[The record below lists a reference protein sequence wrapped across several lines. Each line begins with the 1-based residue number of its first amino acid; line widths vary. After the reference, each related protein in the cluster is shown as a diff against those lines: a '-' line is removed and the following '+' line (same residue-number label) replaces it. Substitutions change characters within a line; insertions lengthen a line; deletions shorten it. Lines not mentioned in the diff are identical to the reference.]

1 MSKINEL
8 FKKELKVINMGL
20 ESFHKDLKGQKVDSI
35 HMNWRP
41 VAGGNEKMRALLQR
55 LNDKK

>member
-8 FKKELKVINMGL
+8 FNDELKIINMGL
-20 ESFHKDLKGQKVDSI
+20 ESFHKDLKSQNVKVI

-41 VAGGNEKMRALLQR
+41 LAGGNKKMASLLSR
-55 LNDKK
+55 LK

>member
-8 FKKELKVINMGL
+8 FNKELKVVNMGL
-20 ESFHKDLKGQKVDSI
+20 ESFYKDLQNQNVKVI

-41 VAGGNEKMRALLQR
+41 IASGNKKMSSLLSR
-55 LNDKK
+55 LKK

>member
-8 FKKELKVINMGL
+8 FSKDLKVINMGL
-20 ESFHKDLKGQKVDSI
+20 ESFHKDLKAQSVDSI

-41 VAGGNEKMRALLQR
+41 VAGGNKKMMALLAR
-55 LNDKK
+55 LKK